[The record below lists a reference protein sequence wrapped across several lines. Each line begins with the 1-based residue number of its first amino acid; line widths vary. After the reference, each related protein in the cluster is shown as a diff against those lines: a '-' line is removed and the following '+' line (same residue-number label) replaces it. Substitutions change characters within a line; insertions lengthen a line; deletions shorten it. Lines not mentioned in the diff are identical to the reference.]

1 MPRPKRIIIQDV
13 ANAWQLLPEL
23 KLQASSSPLWRAQ
36 GTDSRVPSLTGHMK
50 ESDLKIPNW
59 SQRTKGNVLEEPPYR
74 VHCPSFSNMVRA
86 GYGTCGAPMYGRSGG
101 FPGLKWGVGGWV
113 RNVSVPSYQGMLRKC
128 KWILLISLNKMPGDK
143 SVGTK
148 SIDSLTRLS
157 RKKKKWFLND
167 LVWDYFH
174 SSLDRKS

>member
-1 MPRPKRIIIQDV
+1 MGQLQGVSSCQWSDTSLTLESAWRSKAAGIRGKIPLPRPKRIIIQDV

-23 KLQASSSPLWRAQ
+23 KLQASSSLLWRAQ

-50 ESDLKIPNW
+50 ESDPKIPNW

-86 GYGTCGAPMYGRSGG
+86 GYGTCGAPKYGRSGG

-113 RNVSVPSYQGMLRKC
+113 RKVSVPSYQCMLRKC
-128 KWILLISLNKMPGDK
+128 K
-143 SVGTK
+143 
-148 SIDSLTRLS
+148 
-157 RKKKKWFLND
+157 
-167 LVWDYFH
+167 
-174 SSLDRKS
+174 